1 MLRRPVLALAVPL
14 PRSSRWPVCPKC
26 PCPGWIYCGEG
37 WLAGVSGQEMMVW
50 RLHAN
55 HFGKNN
61 PPDHLQYSGEGAVHA
76 NHFGETIPKHSTDA
90 LNATT

>member
-1 MLRRPVLALAVPL
+1 
-14 PRSSRWPVCPKC
+14 
-26 PCPGWIYCGEG
+26 
-37 WLAGVSGQEMMVW
+37 MVW